1 MSYAKVLAI
10 GLVGLVGHLV
20 EVEADLALGLPNFS
34 LTGLPDTALNEARD
48 RVRAALVNS
57 GEQWPNRRITV
68 NLRPAS
74 LPKHGSG
81 FDLAIAATVLAGS
94 GMLPLASLRDVV
106 LIGELGLD
114 GAVRPVRGVL
124 PQVLAASRAGV
135 HRAVVPLHNASEA
148 ALVPGMT
155 VRATDSLRRLIDFVR
170 GADELLLPP
179 SAGLV
184 PEEPGPDLADV
195 VGQELGRRAL
205 EVAAAGKHHLFMVG
219 PPGAGKTML
228 AQRLPSVLPQLDD
241 EAALEATAVHSIAGT
256 LPAGSPMIRRPPF
269 QAPHHTSSPASL
281 VGGGAGLARPGA
293 ISLSH
298 EGVLFLDESP
308 EFSVRALE
316 SLRQPLEAGEVTIH
330 RSSAAATYPA
340 RFQLVLAANPCPCAK
355 PAGDAFCECS
365 ALARRRY
372 LGRLSGPLL
381 DRVDLRVNLT
391 AVTSAQLTREDSTPE
406 ASAAVL
412 KRVLAAREAA
422 AVRWRPYGYRTNSE
436 ASGSLLRRPPFRLSR
451 DVLAGLT
458 DKVDKGLMS
467 ARGFDRVLRI
477 AWTVADLDGRPR
489 PDGGDIEEAAFL
501 RGGEL

>member
-1 MSYAKVLAI
+1 
-10 GLVGLVGHLV
+10 
-20 EVEADLALGLPNFS
+20 
-34 LTGLPDTALNEARD
+34 
-48 RVRAALVNS
+48 
-57 GEQWPNRRITV
+57 
-68 NLRPAS
+68 
-74 LPKHGSG
+74 
-81 FDLAIAATVLAGS
+81 
-94 GMLPLASLRDVV
+94 
-106 LIGELGLD
+106 
-114 GAVRPVRGVL
+114 
-124 PQVLAASRAGV
+124 
-135 HRAVVPLHNASEA
+135 
-148 ALVPGMT
+148 
-155 VRATDSLRRLIDFVR
+155 
-170 GADELLLPP
+170 
-179 SAGLV
+179 
-184 PEEPGPDLADV
+184 
-195 VGQELGRRAL
+195 
-205 EVAAAGKHHLFMVG
+205 
-219 PPGAGKTML
+219 
-228 AQRLPSVLPQLDD
+228 
-241 EAALEATAVHSIAGT
+241 
-256 LPAGSPMIRRPPF
+256 
-269 QAPHHTSSPASL
+269 
-281 VGGGAGLARPGA
+281 
-293 ISLSH
+293 
-298 EGVLFLDESP
+298 VLFLDESP

-391 AVTSAQLTREDSTPE
+391 AVTSAQLTREDSRPE

-412 KRVLAAREAA
+412 KRVIAARGAA

-477 AWTVADLDGRPR
+477 AWTVADLDGRTR

>member
-1 MSYAKVLAI
+1 MSYAKVLAV

-34 LTGLPDTALNEARD
+34 MTGLPDTALNEARD

-179 SAGLV
+179 SAGLI
-184 PEEPGPDLADV
+184 PEESGPDLADV

-256 LPAGSPMIRRPPF
+256 LPGGSPMIRRPPF

-330 RSSAAATYPA
+330 RSSGAATYPA

-412 KRVLAAREAA
+412 KRVIAAREAA
-422 AVRWRPYGYRTNSE
+422 AIRWRPYGYRTNSE

-477 AWTVADLDGRPR
+477 AWTVADLDGRTR